1 MRSLSP
7 MGLENFQDDEEEGG
21 ETVRMNK
28 PAKMRKKHFEKTVEK
43 VE

>member
-7 MGLENFQDDEEEGG
+7 MGLENFQDDEEGG

-28 PAKMRKKHFEKTVEK
+28 PAKIRKSHF
-43 VE
+43 